1 MNRQRALYTKCR
13 EQIVKEMLEEV
24 PLTNIFLAA
33 LQMMLG
39 NGLIQEGPRPDNIKN
54 KVADWIGTLD
64 ANRLLR
70 LREIAEM
77 FEEPK
82 TVH

>member
-1 MNRQRALYTKCR
+1 MTKQRALYTKCR

-24 PLTNIFLAA
+24 SLTNIFLAA

-39 NGLIQEGPRPDNIKN
+39 KGLIQEGPQPDNIKN

-77 FEEPK
+77 FEERK